1 MHDHISWEALNSFPG
16 LDTPEEI
23 KAAATTRVAP
33 RSDLGDVPA
42 YLIDSEVRKHLAGLY
57 IPSSEEVTLIQ
68 KFVGMAR
75 AHRARN
81 YVDPKDYF
89 QRLYHRG
96 YQGNDFRAP
105 VCLTGPAGVGKSS
118 LMQAVHRILPQS
130 QEVNLGPQGGR
141 LRASASWFICAQ
153 DRSTVSKMLR
163 PFVQAEWIDAPKDTT
178 QAVAGIIFKN
188 AVSLIILDEM
198 QFMTQSAQANTAVTK
213 ALYQFSHLGAP
224 LVFVAN
230 YSLCNLL
237 LRRPEQD
244 RQRLLATPSVLF
256 PSRPD
261 SEDWKNYLTAVTEAL
276 SPTLQVDL
284 ASRGFEMFE
293 KTAGLKRLLIHL
305 ICSAYA
311 TAWERGRRQVAASD
325 LAEAF
330 GSTGYSV
337 HRKQVQAMLI
347 EKPSKTNAQYQCP
360 FPLVAATAEAVAN
373 DRAVAR
379 ERRLAEELQKE
390 LLRPIAHQAAAHIQK
405 ISDKSR
411 ETLAAAP
418 TPKKPVRRAGK
429 LSAAELLQT
438 EVQRKGG
445 GPLMPR

>member
-89 QRLYHRG
+89 QRLYRRG

-141 LRASASWFICAQ
+141 LRVSASWFICAQ

-256 PSRPD
+256 PSRP
-261 SEDWKNYLTAVTEAL
+261 
-276 SPTLQVDL
+276 
-284 ASRGFEMFE
+284 
-293 KTAGLKRLLIHL
+293 KRLLIHL

-325 LAEAF
+325 LDEAF

-347 EKPSKTNAQYQCP
+347 EKPSKNNAQYQCP

-418 TPKKPVRRAGK
+418 SPKKPVRRAGK

>member
-1 MHDHISWEALNSFPG
+1 MHDHISWEALSSFPG
-16 LDTPEEI
+16 LDTLEEI

-33 RSDLGDVPA
+33 RSDLGDLPS
-42 YLIDSEVRKHLAGLY
+42 YLIDSEIKKHLAGLY
-57 IPSSEEVTLIQ
+57 IPSSEEATLIR
-68 KFVGMAR
+68 KFVGMAK

-81 YVDPKDYF
+81 YVDPKGYF

-96 YQGNDFRAP
+96 YQGNDFCAP
-105 VCLTGPAGVGKSS
+105 ACLTGPAGVGKSS
-118 LMQAVHRILPQS
+118 LMRAVHRILPQS

-153 DRSTVSKMLR
+153 DRATVAKMLR
-163 PFVQAEWIDAPKDTT
+163 PFVEAERIDAPKDST

-230 YSLCNLL
+230 YSLCSLL

-244 RQRLLATPSVLF
+244 RQRLLAAPLVLL

-284 ASRGFEMFE
+284 ASQGFEMFE
-293 KTAGLKRLLIHL
+293 RTAGLKRLLTYL

-311 TAWERGRRQVAASD
+311 TAWERGRRLVVASD
-325 LAEAF
+325 LADAF
-330 GSTGYSV
+330 ASTAYAV

-347 EKPSKTNAQYQCP
+347 EKPSKDNAQYQCP
-360 FPLVAATAEAVAN
+360 FPLAAATAAAVAD

-390 LLRPIAHQAAAHIQK
+390 LLRPVAHQVAAHIQK

>member
-1 MHDHISWEALNSFPG
+1 MHDHISWKALSSFHG

-33 RSDLGDVPA
+33 RSDLGDVPS

-57 IPSSEEVTLIQ
+57 IPSSEEATLIQ

-81 YVDPKDYF
+81 YVDPKEYF
-89 QRLYHRG
+89 HRLYHRG

-118 LMQAVHRILPQS
+118 LMRAVHRILPQS

-141 LRASASWFICAQ
+141 FRASASWFICAQ

-163 PFVQAEWIDAPKDTT
+163 PFVEAERIDAPKDTT

-224 LVFVAN
+224 LAFVAN

-244 RQRLLATPSVLF
+244 RQRLLAAPLVLL

-261 SEDWKNYLTAVTEAL
+261 SEDWKNYLAAVTDAL

-284 ASRGFEMFE
+284 ASQGFEMFE
-293 KTAGLKRLLIHL
+293 RTAGLKRLLTYL

-311 TAWERGRRQVAASD
+311 TAWERGRRQVVASD
-325 LAEAF
+325 LADAF
-330 GSTGYSV
+330 ASTAYAV

-347 EKPSKTNAQYQCP
+347 EKPSKDNAQYQCP
-360 FPLVAATAEAVAN
+360 FPLAAATAAAVAD

-390 LLRPIAHQAAAHIQK
+390 LLRPVAHQVAAHIQK